1 MPIDEVVKIFEKQ
14 ITGTIVT
21 AIYDYDV
28 NAYLVV
34 APSRKSYNRGEIDFN
49 NPYYVISKKDGG
61 ISSYNPGS
69 DMQKFS
75 KISRQKPI
83 YSIRR

>member
-1 MPIDEVVKIFEKQ
+1 MPIDEVVKTFEKQ

-21 AIYDYDV
+21 AIYDYDANV
-28 NAYLVV
+28 YLVV

-61 ISSYNPGS
+61 ISSYNPDCNMS
-69 DMQKFS
+69 KFTAVSRTEPLYS
-75 KISRQKPI
+75 KGR
-83 YSIRR
+83 